1 MTTNDWQKTLIT
13 QGAVIQDNAINHFG
27 HLDQELNATLNSN
40 ILCDLSHLGLLEISG
55 EDAVTFLQGQVTN
68 DVKQLNGSNA
78 HYTGYCNPKGRLLA
92 LFLAFSHN
100 NHLHL
105 QLPSSLLEPISKR
118 LKMYVMRSKVSIIDT
133 TESIFKLG
141 LNGPE
146 ATQILGQL
154 IPSLPANDYELISTE
169 LATVLKL
176 PSIDNQA
183 RYEIFTDADHINSIW
198 NSLSGK
204 CQLVGKACWDYLE
217 TNAGIPEIVPNTQEQ
232 FVPQMIN
239 LDILNG
245 INFKKGCYTGQEIV
259 ARTHYLGSVKR
270 RTFLASIASDQLP
283 SSGDKIFDANKNE
296 VGQIVRVA
304 PNTKSGVDA
313 LIELRIEAQQ
323 NGEVLW
329 QNVAVEFKA
338 LPYSLV
344 AEGA

>member
-78 HYTGYCNPKGRLLA
+78 HYTGYCSPKGRLLA
-92 LFLAFSHN
+92 LFLAFAHN

-105 QLPSSLLEPISKR
+105 QLPKSLLEPISKR
-118 LKMYVMRSKVSIIDT
+118 LKMYVMRSKVTIVDAS
-133 TESIFKLG
+133 ESIFKLG

-146 ATQILGQL
+146 ASQILSQL
-154 IPSLPANDYELISTE
+154 IPNLPANDYDLISTE

-176 PSIDNQA
+176 PSIGNQT
-183 RYEIFTDADHINSIW
+183 RYEIFTDAEHINSIW
-198 NSLSGK
+198 SSLSEK
-204 CQLVGKACWDYLE
+204 CQPVGKACWDYLE
-217 TNAGIPEIVPNTQEQ
+217 TNAGIPEIVPSTQEQ
-232 FVPQMIN
+232 FVPQMVN

-270 RTFLASIASDQLP
+270 RTFLASIPSNQLP
-283 SSGDKIFDANKNE
+283 SAGDKMFDANKNE

-304 PNTKSGVDA
+304 PNTKSGIDA

-323 NGEVLW
+323 NGEVFW